1 MMSRHYRWQNKVIK
15 VTLAISVVALVLL
28 VMMGGIGGGG
38 GGGRRSRVDK
48 REEVVGGEKEGVGVE
63 QEVVIEK
70 M

>member
-38 GGGRRSRVDK
+38 GGRRSRVDK
-48 REEVVGGEKEGVGVE
+48 REEVVGGEKEGVE
-63 QEVVIEK
+63 
-70 M
+70 